1 MHHFVTLFWSSTID
15 GITIGAIYALVA
27 LGYTLVYGVL
37 QLINFAHS
45 EVFMVGTF
53 ASLFTLH
60 GLGVTGPQ
68 TGVVLIG
75 VLLLCGLSAMGASA
89 TTAFLLERVAYR
101 PLRRRTTSRLAALI
115 SAIGASF
122 FIQEVFALRYGRDI
136 LPFPRIMNKTVL
148 FHIGSGEVRTDKV
161 LVVGAAIVMMI
172 LLDRFVGTSRL
183 GRGIRATAQD
193 PEMAVLMGVNIDR
206 VVVMTFIL
214 GGLMAGV
221 AAVLFGTFFEVTQYN
236 IGFLLGIK
244 AFTAA
249 VLGGIGNL
257 RGALVGGFALGLI
270 EAYGAS
276 IFGAEW
282 KDVIAFVVLV
292 LVLMVRPTGLLGEQL
307 ARSRI

>member
-68 TGVVLIG
+68 TGLALIG
-75 VLLLCGLSAMGASA
+75 VLLICGLAAMAGSA

-206 VVVMTFIL
+206 VVMMTFIL

-221 AAVLFGTFFEVTQYN
+221 AALLFGTFFEVTQYN

-257 RGALVGGFALGLI
+257 RGALIGGFALGLI
-270 EAYGAS
+270 ESYGAS

>member
-60 GLGVTGPQ
+60 ALGVTGPK
-68 TGVVLIG
+68 TGLVLVGVLIIC
-75 VLLLCGLSAMGASA
+75 VLAAMAGSA

-122 FIQEVFALRYGRDI
+122 FIQEVFANRYGRDI
-136 LPFPRIMNKTVL
+136 MPFPRVMDKTVL
-148 FHIGSGEVRTDKV
+148 FHIGNGEVRTDKV
-161 LVVGAAIVMMI
+161 LVVVAAIVMMI
-172 LLDRFVGTSRL
+172 LLDRFVGGTRL

-193 PEMAVLMGVNIDR
+193 PEMAVLMGVDIDR
-206 VVVMTFIL
+206 VIVVTFIL

-221 AAVLFGTFFEVTQYN
+221 AAMLFGTFYEVTQYN

-276 IFGAEW
+276 IFGSEW

-292 LVLMVRPTGLLGEQL
+292 LVLLVRPTGLLGEQL